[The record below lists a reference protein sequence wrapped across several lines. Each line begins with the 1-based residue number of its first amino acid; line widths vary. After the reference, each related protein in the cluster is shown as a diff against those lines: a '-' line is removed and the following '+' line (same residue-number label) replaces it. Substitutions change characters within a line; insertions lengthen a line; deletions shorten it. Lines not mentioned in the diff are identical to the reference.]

1 MRIIGKAIEEHKTC
15 EGIAF
20 EEWRNNL
27 RKVRGEI
34 QAEIA
39 KSCCNYYTI
48 SALPSAIIA
57 CDRFAFTLA
66 TKLLHQ
72 DSSLRTK

>member
-1 MRIIGKAIEEHKTC
+1 MRFIGKAIEEHKTC

-20 EEWRNNL
+20 EEW
-27 RKVRGEI
+27 GEI

-39 KSCCNYYTI
+39 KSCCNSYTI

-72 DSSLRTK
+72 GRILRTN